1 MKKFLILFACLLASL
16 NYTFAQFPPAPPTAL
31 LAAQVGL
38 ADSVTLSW
46 TAPVGTI
53 NGYKVYYSSPSD
65 PLDSVTVAAPATR
78 LNIRNLVFNENY
90 TFNMKAFRVDRSDTL
105 RSIATANS
113 VVLMVGL
120 VAPLASADL
129 TLVTHNLIRL
139 QITDTNILE
148 TGFDIELTENAN
160 IDTVS
165 ALPGASF
172 TQPLTNLKPKTTYSI
187 RVRAKYNTLF
197 GPWSSPIVVTTKVGF
212 PPAPI
217 LSSDLNCPV
226 LINLLWRIPSR
237 SEDIEEYVLQ
247 KSYNG
252 LDFFEI
258 NKPALTSNNYYDPTV
273 LAGATQFYRLF
284 TRNSTGST
292 PSNTVAVTALAF
304 QKPNTPLNPI
314 SDQGNKSRN
323 HLTIRWTNGSEDKN
337 CKTNIRTNT
346 IVMIKINNTGD
357 FKEYANLPAFA
368 SSVKI
373 EKLNPKDI
381 VDVALF
387 AVSDQGLFSNPAN
400 IRDTTAGP
408 PYTPSNPIAVL
419 YYDALNNPVFD
430 VRWKDNSKDEDYFI
444 VERSLD
450 NKTFFALG
458 KIKMDINSFKDLTPE
473 EATIYYYRV
482 KAGSNT
488 EGESAYSP
496 VIGPFIINPS
506 KAPNAPYGL
515 KAKENGGKV
524 NLTWYDDSNREE
536 NYIIEKS
543 LNAGVNYSLVA
554 TLGKNV
560 TSYTDENVSAGKTY
574 LYRVVAKNNI
584 GASANSN
591 IANIKMSGV
600 GIAPSL
606 VTLSVYPNPAFET
619 LHIKGSEI
627 KTEAVYNLRIFDRNN
642 RQVLSRKI
650 KLDKDEAIQIPMGKL
665 NQGLYNVVIS
675 NGESSFSKKIFK
687 Y

>member
-1 MKKFLILFACLLASL
+1 
-16 NYTFAQFPPAPPTAL
+16 
-31 LAAQVGL
+31 
-38 ADSVTLSW
+38 
-46 TAPVGTI
+46 
-53 NGYKVYYSSPSD
+53 
-65 PLDSVTVAAPATR
+65 
-78 LNIRNLVFNENY
+78 
-90 TFNMKAFRVDRSDTL
+90 
-105 RSIATANS
+105 
-113 VVLMVGL
+113 
-120 VAPLASADL
+120 
-129 TLVTHNLIRL
+129 
-139 QITDTNILE
+139 
-148 TGFDIELTENAN
+148 
-160 IDTVS
+160 
-165 ALPGASF
+165 
-172 TQPLTNLKPKTTYSI
+172 
-187 RVRAKYNTLF
+187 
-197 GPWSSPIVVTTKVGF
+197 
-212 PPAPI
+212 
-217 LSSDLNCPV
+217 
-226 LINLLWRIPSR
+226 LINLKWSIPSR
-237 SEDIEEYVLQ
+237 SEDIEEYILK
-247 KSYNG
+247 KSYDNVN
-252 LDFFEI
+252 FFEL
-258 NKPALTSNNYYDPTV
+258 NKPALNLNNYYDQTV
-273 LAGATQFYRLF
+273 LAGATQFYALF

-292 PSNTVAVTALAF
+292 PSNTVAVTAQAF

-387 AVSDQGLFSNPAN
+387 AVSDQGLFSNPTN

-408 PYTPSNPIAVL
+408 PYTPTNPIAVL

-430 VRWKDNSKDEDYFI
+430 ISWKDNSKDEDYFI

-450 NKTFFALG
+450 KQTFITLG
-458 KIKMDINSFKDLTPE
+458 KIKMDIISFKDLTPE

-488 EGESAYSP
+488 EGESAYST

-560 TSYTDENVSAGKTY
+560 TSYTDENVSSGKTY

-600 GIAPSL
+600 GISPSP

-627 KTEAVYNLRIFDRNN
+627 KTEATYNLRIFDRNN
-642 RQVLSRKI
+642 RQVLSRTI
-650 KLDKDEAIQIPMGKL
+650 KLDKDDAIQIPMGKL

>member
-1 MKKFLILFACLLASL
+1 MKKILILFACLLASL
-16 NYTFAQFPPAPPTAL
+16 NYTFAQFPPPPPTDL

-53 NGYKVYYSSPSD
+53 DGYEVYYFSPTD
-65 PLDSVTVAAPATR
+65 PLDTVTVASSVTS

-90 TFNMKAFRVDRSDTL
+90 TFYMKAFKVDRSDTL

-120 VAPLASADL
+120 VAPVATADS
-129 TLVTHNLIRL
+129 LVTHNLIEL
-139 QITDTNILE
+139 QMTDTNIYE

-172 TQPLTNLKPKTTYSI
+172 YKPLTNLKPKTAYSI

-217 LSSDLNCPV
+217 LRSDQNCPA
-226 LINLLWRIPSR
+226 LINLLWSIPSR
-237 SEDIEEYVLQ
+237 SEDIDEYVLK
-247 KSYNG
+247 KSYDNIT
-252 LDFFEI
+252 FYEWHT
-258 NKPALTSNNYYDPTV
+258 PALALNNYYDQTV
-273 LAGATQFYRLF
+273 EAGKTQFYILY

-292 PSNTVAVTALAF
+292 PSNTVTVTAQAY
-304 QKPNTPLNPI
+304 QKPNTPINPI

-337 CKTNIRTNT
+337 CKTNIRTNN

-357 FKEYANLPAFA
+357 YKEYANLPGFA

-381 VDVALF
+381 VEVHII
-387 AVSDQGLFSNPAN
+387 AVSDQGLFSNPAK
-400 IRDTTAGP
+400 ITDTTAGP
-408 PYTPSNPIAVL
+408 PYTPTNPIAVL

-430 VRWKDNSKDEDYFI
+430 VRWEDNSKDEDYFI

-450 NKTFFALG
+450 NKTFVQLG
-458 KIKMDINSFKDLTPE
+458 VIKWNLISFNDLTPE

-543 LNAGVNYSLVA
+543 LDAGLSYILVA

-600 GIAPSL
+600 GIAPSP

>member
-1 MKKFLILFACLLASL
+1 
-16 NYTFAQFPPAPPTAL
+16 
-31 LAAQVGL
+31 
-38 ADSVTLSW
+38 
-46 TAPVGTI
+46 
-53 NGYKVYYSSPSD
+53 
-65 PLDSVTVAAPATR
+65 
-78 LNIRNLVFNENY
+78 
-90 TFNMKAFRVDRSDTL
+90 
-105 RSIATANS
+105 
-113 VVLMVGL
+113 
-120 VAPLASADL
+120 
-129 TLVTHNLIRL
+129 
-139 QITDTNILE
+139 
-148 TGFDIELTENAN
+148 
-160 IDTVS
+160 
-165 ALPGASF
+165 
-172 TQPLTNLKPKTTYSI
+172 
-187 RVRAKYNTLF
+187 
-197 GPWSSPIVVTTKVGF
+197 
-212 PPAPI
+212 
-217 LSSDLNCPV
+217 
-226 LINLLWRIPSR
+226 
-237 SEDIEEYVLQ
+237 
-247 KSYNG
+247 
-252 LDFFEI
+252 
-258 NKPALTSNNYYDPTV
+258 
-273 LAGATQFYRLF
+273 
-284 TRNSTGST
+284 
-292 PSNTVAVTALAF
+292 
-304 QKPNTPLNPI
+304 
-314 SDQGNKSRN
+314 
-323 HLTIRWTNGSEDKN
+323 
-337 CKTNIRTNT
+337 
-346 IVMIKINNTGD
+346 
-357 FKEYANLPAFA
+357 
-368 SSVKI
+368 
-373 EKLNPKDI
+373 
-381 VDVALF
+381 
-387 AVSDQGLFSNPAN
+387 VSDQGLFSNPAN

-600 GIAPSL
+600 GISPSP

-627 KTEAVYNLRIFDRNN
+627 KTEAAYNLRIFDRNN
-642 RQVLSRKI
+642 RQVLSRTI

>member
-1 MKKFLILFACLLASL
+1 
-16 NYTFAQFPPAPPTAL
+16 
-31 LAAQVGL
+31 
-38 ADSVTLSW
+38 
-46 TAPVGTI
+46 
-53 NGYKVYYSSPSD
+53 
-65 PLDSVTVAAPATR
+65 
-78 LNIRNLVFNENY
+78 
-90 TFNMKAFRVDRSDTL
+90 
-105 RSIATANS
+105 
-113 VVLMVGL
+113 
-120 VAPLASADL
+120 
-129 TLVTHNLIRL
+129 
-139 QITDTNILE
+139 
-148 TGFDIELTENAN
+148 
-160 IDTVS
+160 
-165 ALPGASF
+165 
-172 TQPLTNLKPKTTYSI
+172 
-187 RVRAKYNTLF
+187 
-197 GPWSSPIVVTTKVGF
+197 
-212 PPAPI
+212 
-217 LSSDLNCPV
+217 
-226 LINLLWRIPSR
+226 
-237 SEDIEEYVLQ
+237 
-247 KSYNG
+247 
-252 LDFFEI
+252 
-258 NKPALTSNNYYDPTV
+258 
-273 LAGATQFYRLF
+273 
-284 TRNSTGST
+284 
-292 PSNTVAVTALAF
+292 
-304 QKPNTPLNPI
+304 
-314 SDQGNKSRN
+314 
-323 HLTIRWTNGSEDKN
+323 
-337 CKTNIRTNT
+337 
-346 IVMIKINNTGD
+346 MIKINNTGD
-357 FKEYANLPAFA
+357 YKEYANLPGFA

-381 VDVALF
+381 VEVHII
-387 AVSDQGLFSNPAN
+387 AVSDQGLLSNPAK
-400 IRDTTAGP
+400 ITDTTAGP
-408 PYTPSNPIAVL
+408 PYTPTNPIAVL
-419 YYDALNNPVFD
+419 YYDALNNPAFD
-430 VRWKDNSKDEDYFI
+430 VRWEDNSKDEDYFI

-450 NKTFFALG
+450 NKTFVQLG
-458 KIKMDINSFKDLTPE
+458 VIKWNLTSFNDLTPE

-543 LNAGVNYSLVA
+543 LDAGLSYILVA

-600 GIAPSL
+600 GIAPSP